1 MRRLRPARRAFQA
14 LLALVFCC
22 LAHVGEAAQLVLVSA
37 NQGAAVNAFRDALA
51 QRRPQDQVEL
61 RTPAAL
67 AEGMVFADDT
77 RLLLLGPE
85 ALAWRLRQHRAP
97 PTLALLL
104 NRVDGQRLLPGANGH
119 GGHGVG
125 GLCVLWSDP
134 PASRQ
139 LRLARLI
146 LPGIQRI
153 GVLYGKDSEFL
164 LDELRRE
171 ARSQGLQLFVAS
183 SSGNDDPRPLQFL
196 LGNSDLLLGIDDKQL
211 YNSQSI
217 KSLLLGSYARPR
229 AARPHR
235 SLRQGRQPGEQLQ
248 RPGGLAG
255 HPRRIAR
262 PGAPALAPQPLSRA
276 FQGAR
281 QSAGSPFPGYRPG
294 QRRRPRPAPRRR
306 RRTMS
311 QRHGWDI
318 RTRMLAISLGPA
330 LLLTLLLTAY
340 FTYSRLQD
348 LRQELTHTGQLIAD
362 QLAPAAEYGVIAG
375 NTPVLQKLLQATLDT
390 PHVRFIE
397 VRDRN
402 DNILVYVEQLPGAL
416 QNAAPIDIF
425 HSTIQRQRIAL
436 ASDPLLDGASEG
448 DGQSGEDYLGR
459 VVVGMSNDAF
469 SQRQQEILL
478 KAALLAAFALI
489 LTFLVAR
496 RLAQRLSAPISTMGQ
511 AVEAIQS
518 GDYKTSLPILDDGEI
533 GDLARHINNLASGL
547 DRASREQE
555 QAISQLI
562 SAREEAEQAN
572 RAKSDFLAMMSHELR
587 TPMNGVLGMLQLLET
602 TEQTR
607 EQAEYTALATESTE
621 HLLKVIN
628 DILDFSRIERGAL
641 ELECIPFNLLEL
653 VQGSALVFQHSA
665 QQRGLALELQ
675 IQAGLENI
683 EVCGD
688 PTRIRQIL
696 VNLLGNALKFTE
708 EGAIHLSLE
717 WQALDHDVLWL
728 TCAVHDSG
736 IGISPER
743 LEHMFD
749 AFQQADSSISRRYG
763 GTGLG
768 LAIAR
773 TLAERMGGTLQAES
787 KEGSGSTFTL
797 EIPLPFQQSPAH
809 RQQAAGDAA
818 PVAAGQE
825 ILLVEDNPVNQTVIE
840 AMLRSLGY
848 RVTLVADGIQA
859 VRSAERQ
866 RYDAILMDCRLPV
879 LDGYSATREIRA
891 QENGR
896 QVPIIALTAN
906 ALQGD
911 RENCLQAGMNDYLAK
926 PFKRAELQRILQRWI
941 GSQPEL
947 PVTSNETG
955 RGEPE

>member
-1 MRRLRPARRAFQA
+1 
-14 LLALVFCC
+14 
-22 LAHVGEAAQLVLVSA
+22 
-37 NQGAAVNAFRDALA
+37 
-51 QRRPQDQVEL
+51 
-61 RTPAAL
+61 
-67 AEGMVFADDT
+67 
-77 RLLLLGPE
+77 
-85 ALAWRLRQHRAP
+85 
-97 PTLALLL
+97 
-104 NRVDGQRLLPGANGH
+104 
-119 GGHGVG
+119 
-125 GLCVLWSDP
+125 
-134 PASRQ
+134 
-139 LRLARLI
+139 
-146 LPGIQRI
+146 
-153 GVLYGKDSEFL
+153 
-164 LDELRRE
+164 
-171 ARSQGLQLFVAS
+171 
-183 SSGNDDPRPLQFL
+183 
-196 LGNSDLLLGIDDKQL
+196 
-211 YNSQSI
+211 
-217 KSLLLGSYARPR
+217 
-229 AARPHR
+229 
-235 SLRQGRQPGEQLQ
+235 
-248 RPGGLAG
+248 
-255 HPRRIAR
+255 
-262 PGAPALAPQPLSRA
+262 
-276 FQGAR
+276 
-281 QSAGSPFPGYRPG
+281 
-294 QRRRPRPAPRRR
+294 
-306 RRTMS
+306 MS

-809 RQQAAGDAA
+809 RQLAAGDAA

>member
-1 MRRLRPARRAFQA
+1 M
-14 LLALVFCC
+14 
-22 LAHVGEAAQLVLVSA
+22 
-37 NQGAAVNAFRDALA
+37 
-51 QRRPQDQVEL
+51 
-61 RTPAAL
+61 
-67 AEGMVFADDT
+67 
-77 RLLLLGPE
+77 
-85 ALAWRLRQHRAP
+85 
-97 PTLALLL
+97 
-104 NRVDGQRLLPGANGH
+104 
-119 GGHGVG
+119 
-125 GLCVLWSDP
+125 
-134 PASRQ
+134 
-139 LRLARLI
+139 
-146 LPGIQRI
+146 
-153 GVLYGKDSEFL
+153 
-164 LDELRRE
+164 
-171 ARSQGLQLFVAS
+171 
-183 SSGNDDPRPLQFL
+183 
-196 LGNSDLLLGIDDKQL
+196 
-211 YNSQSI
+211 
-217 KSLLLGSYARPR
+217 
-229 AARPHR
+229 
-235 SLRQGRQPGEQLQ
+235 
-248 RPGGLAG
+248 
-255 HPRRIAR
+255 
-262 PGAPALAPQPLSRA
+262 
-276 FQGAR
+276 
-281 QSAGSPFPGYRPG
+281 
-294 QRRRPRPAPRRR
+294 
-306 RRTMS
+306 
-311 QRHGWDI
+311 
-318 RTRMLAISLGPA
+318 
-330 LLLTLLLTAY
+330 
-340 FTYSRLQD
+340 
-348 LRQELTHTGQLIAD
+348 
-362 QLAPAAEYGVIAG
+362 
-375 NTPVLQKLLQATLDT
+375 
-390 PHVRFIE
+390 RFIE

>member
-1 MRRLRPARRAFQA
+1 
-14 LLALVFCC
+14 
-22 LAHVGEAAQLVLVSA
+22 
-37 NQGAAVNAFRDALA
+37 
-51 QRRPQDQVEL
+51 
-61 RTPAAL
+61 
-67 AEGMVFADDT
+67 
-77 RLLLLGPE
+77 
-85 ALAWRLRQHRAP
+85 
-97 PTLALLL
+97 
-104 NRVDGQRLLPGANGH
+104 
-119 GGHGVG
+119 
-125 GLCVLWSDP
+125 
-134 PASRQ
+134 
-139 LRLARLI
+139 
-146 LPGIQRI
+146 
-153 GVLYGKDSEFL
+153 
-164 LDELRRE
+164 
-171 ARSQGLQLFVAS
+171 
-183 SSGNDDPRPLQFL
+183 
-196 LGNSDLLLGIDDKQL
+196 
-211 YNSQSI
+211 
-217 KSLLLGSYARPR
+217 
-229 AARPHR
+229 
-235 SLRQGRQPGEQLQ
+235 
-248 RPGGLAG
+248 
-255 HPRRIAR
+255 
-262 PGAPALAPQPLSRA
+262 
-276 FQGAR
+276 
-281 QSAGSPFPGYRPG
+281 
-294 QRRRPRPAPRRR
+294 
-306 RRTMS
+306 MS

-402 DNILVYVEQLPGAL
+402 DNILVYVEQLSGAL

-555 QAISQLI
+555 QAIGQLI

-818 PVAAGQE
+818 PIAAGQE

-896 QVPIIALTAN
+896 RVPIIALTAN

-926 PFKRAELQRILQRWI
+926 PFKRTELQRILQRWI